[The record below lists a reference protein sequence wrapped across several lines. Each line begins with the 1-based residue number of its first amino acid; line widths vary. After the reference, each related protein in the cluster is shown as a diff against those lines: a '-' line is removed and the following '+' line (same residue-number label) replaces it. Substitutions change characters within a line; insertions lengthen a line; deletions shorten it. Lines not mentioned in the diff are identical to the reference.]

1 MDKSAPIFVAGHR
14 GLIGSACVRLFMREG
29 FSNVLTRTHAEL
41 DLADER
47 VVSAFFAEVEPTV
60 VILAAG
66 KVGGI
71 QQNKSHPA
79 DFMTENLQIQT
90 SVLKSVFRHGVERL
104 VFFGSSCMY
113 PRECLQP
120 MSEQLLF
127 TGKLEATSLAYA
139 VAKLA
144 GVQMCLAYNE
154 QYGEKRF
161 IPVIPNSTYGPF
173 DNFDPGSSHV
183 LSALIRRFHEAKQ
196 SEAPEVVLWGTG
208 TPRRELIHA
217 DDVAD
222 AVYFLLQRD
231 TDHCDFP
238 VNIGTGVDY
247 SVAELAQLVARIVG
261 YSGMIGWDKTRP
273 DGAPQKLLDNSRLLK
288 MGWRPRVAL
297 ESGIRQTYEWF
308 LSCQQRVCA

>member
-1 MDKSAPIFVAGHR
+1 M
-14 GLIGSACVRLFMREG
+14 
-29 FSNVLTRTHAEL
+29 
-41 DLADER
+41 
-47 VVSAFFAEVEPTV
+47 
-60 VILAAG
+60 
-66 KVGGI
+66 
-71 QQNKSHPA
+71 
-79 DFMTENLQIQT
+79 
-90 SVLKSVFRHGVERL
+90 
-104 VFFGSSCMY
+104 
-113 PRECLQP
+113 
-120 MSEQLLF
+120 
-127 TGKLEATSLAYA
+127 
-139 VAKLA
+139 
-144 GVQMCLAYNE
+144 
-154 QYGEKRF
+154 
-161 IPVIPNSTYGPF
+161 
-173 DNFDPGSSHV
+173 

-297 ESGIRQTYEWF
+297 RAVSGRHMSGFCPVSRESVRSNINITAMDTRVGRIGSCRIRRNF
-308 LSCQQRVCA
+308 SLAFSGRCFAFA